1 MSERQKIRAVSR
13 FFQDHF
19 HYSLNV
25 PGGSRRSQQ
34 KTALGRFLTE
44 TRTGHCEY
52 FATAT
57 VLLLRQAK
65 VNARYITGF
74 AVPDSARHGET
85 YLVRERHRHAWAL
98 VYHSDNK
105 TWEQVDNTPASWS
118 DAADAHPPWWEPAT
132 DFLSNLY
139 YEFSKWRWGKGSIS
153 RYAQWALVPLIL
165 YLVWRIISTRRR
177 QQTVPGALSGPLEP
191 AWPGMDSELYL
202 IDRRLAEIQLSR
214 QPNEPLSRWQ
224 QRLEEAFPAMQTIS
238 DIFLM
243 HRRLRFDPRGVAS
256 HDREALRRQA
266 EACLA
271 EFQARAEQLK
281 ETSPQ

>member
-1 MSERQKIRAVSR
+1 
-13 FFQDHF
+13 
-19 HYSLNV
+19 
-25 PGGSRRSQQ
+25 
-34 KTALGRFLTE
+34 
-44 TRTGHCEY
+44 
-52 FATAT
+52 
-57 VLLLRQAK
+57 
-65 VNARYITGF
+65 
-74 AVPDSARHGET
+74 
-85 YLVRERHRHAWAL
+85 
-98 VYHSDNK
+98 
-105 TWEQVDNTPASWS
+105 
-118 DAADAHPPWWEPAT
+118 
-132 DFLSNLY
+132 
-139 YEFSKWRWGKGSIS
+139 
-153 RYAQWALVPLIL
+153 
-165 YLVWRIISTRRR
+165 
-177 QQTVPGALSGPLEP
+177 
-191 AWPGMDSELYL
+191 MDSELYL